1 MGSAPVEIK
10 VLTHDISEQRKCS
23 QEVKGRRG
31 FLKKRKKKGSSRKIK
46 WVKN

>member
-10 VLTHDISEQRKCS
+10 VLTHDISEERKCS

-31 FLKKRKKKGSSRKIK
+31 FLKKKEKKGIIQKDQMG
-46 WVKN
+46 